1 MQILT
6 KNQSHGKIIGIFHL
20 HCSQN
25 LTNLESLYFFGFG
38 VFCLGGGGVDEK
50 PSLEAGELHRW
61 KGVASGVFIF
71 YFFYLQRGA
80 ATGVGCGNGDKQE
93 P

>member
-1 MQILT
+1 MAKSLE
-6 KNQSHGKIIGIFHL
+6 IFHL

-38 VFCLGGGGVDEK
+38 VFCLGRGGGGVDEK

-61 KGVASGVFIF
+61 KGVASGVFF
-71 YFFYLQRGA
+71 YFFYLQKGA

>member
-1 MQILT
+1 MAKSLE
-6 KNQSHGKIIGIFHL
+6 IFHL

-38 VFCLGGGGVDEK
+38 VFCLGRGGGVDEK

-61 KGVASGVFIF
+61 KGVASGVFF
-71 YFFYLQRGA
+71 YFFYLQKGA